1 MKKGGFTNGSDIIK
15 MKKIDFITEVMSDL
29 MYENADMDVS
39 EAQDKASRIW
49 DDMWGDD
56 VEEVD

>member
-1 MKKGGFTNGSDIIK
+1 

-56 VEEVD
+56 VEEAFLGEDGDGT